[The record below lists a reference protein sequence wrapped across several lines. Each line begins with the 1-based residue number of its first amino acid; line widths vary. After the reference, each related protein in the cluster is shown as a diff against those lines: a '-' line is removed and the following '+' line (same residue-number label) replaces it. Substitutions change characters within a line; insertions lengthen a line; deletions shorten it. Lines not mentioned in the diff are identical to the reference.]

1 MKIAS
6 KLAWIAVLL
15 SSLAMAGCAGA
26 GVRPEQ
32 PILTHSFILDS
43 RSTLGQTFTAFYN
56 GLSGV
61 HVYLR
66 PIETSS
72 GQIVLHLR
80 ASPLDTSDLRTASIP
95 MPQMTQ
101 PSYYAFEF
109 LPITDSTR
117 KDYYI
122 QLEIQGSGSLQ
133 VGAASGEVYLF
144 GALYQNGQPQDAQ
157 LTFGL
162 GYDPGDQAI
171 GLLRECLTWAFWLLA
186 ALALFVAPGWA
197 LLEALWLGWARL
209 RFWERFGLAS
219 GVSLAIYPLSF
230 LWTDLLGLHLGAL
243 YAWLPALIGLG
254 VLLWKRRKA
263 FPSPGEKLT
272 QAPGRLKRAWT
283 SDFWADISMLL
294 VVSLIIG
301 TRLWV
306 IRRIDLPLWG
316 DSYQHTMIAQLLV
329 DHGGLF
335 QSWEPYAELASLTY
349 HFGFHTFVAVLH
361 WVTRLPLPQATLAT
375 GQLLNVLA
383 ILALYP
389 LAARVGRN
397 AWAGVFALLL
407 AGLSA
412 PMPMYYLNWGRYTQL
427 AGQVILPVVALLAWE
442 RLESGQ
448 RNWSLTVLCW
458 ITLGGLALTHVRV
471 LFFALAF
478 VVALMALN
486 LTRLGI
492 RQSAL
497 NTFWLGIGGA
507 LLSLPWQIR
516 LYAGEYMRIFS
527 HQITTPPSQMSGF
540 LRDYNAIGDLTNY
553 LPSAVWVMLMI
564 VVGWALWR
572 REREAVVVGL
582 WWSLLLLA
590 ANPQWLGLPGAG
602 VLSSF
607 AVLIAA
613 YIPAGVLVG
622 AAAGWAIGDLESR
635 VYQRVASIK
644 SGNLVTWL
652 GYATLFTAIL
662 VLGAWNGRKQLR
674 LIDPLRFSLGTRAD
688 LRAFNWINENIPAN
702 AGFVVNSFFAYG
714 ESLIAGSDGGWWLPL
729 LTQRRSTQPPLNYG
743 TEQGPFP
750 DYRAWINQAP
760 RVIIEKGINHSETL
774 ELLRRRGIG
783 YAYIGQ
789 QQGRVNSPK
798 PLLDLQ
804 TLQSDPHFELVYH
817 QDRVWIF
824 KIR

>member
-1 MKIAS
+1 
-6 KLAWIAVLL
+6 VL
-15 SSLAMAGCAGA
+15 
-26 GVRPEQ
+26 
-32 PILTHSFILDS
+32 
-43 RSTLGQTFTAFYN
+43 N
-56 GLSGV
+56 
-61 HVYLR
+61 
-66 PIETSS
+66 
-72 GQIVLHLR
+72 LR
-80 ASPLDTSDLRTASIP
+80 ASPLEAADLRTASIP
-95 MPQMTQ
+95 MSQIAQ
-101 PSYYAFEF
+101 PGDYAFEF
-109 LPITDSTR
+109 PPITDSTR
-117 KDYYI
+117 KDYYL
-122 QLEIQGSGSLQ
+122 QLAIQGSGSLE

-162 GYDPGDQAI
+162 GHDPAAQAI

-197 LLEALWLGWARL
+197 LLEAMWSGWARL

-219 GVSLAIYPLSF
+219 GVSLAVYPLLF
-230 LWTDLLGLHLGAL
+230 LWTDLLGLHLGVL
-243 YAWLPALIGLG
+243 YAWLPAAIGLG
-254 VLLWKRRKA
+254 GLLWRRRKA
-263 FPSPGEKLT
+263 WSSLGKGRTHFPR
-272 QAPGRLKRAWT
+272 QMKRAST
-283 SDFWADISMLL
+283 SEIWADISMLL
-294 VVSLIIG
+294 VVSLIVG

-306 IRRIDLPLWG
+306 IRRIDLPFWG

-335 QSWEPYAELASLTY
+335 QSWEPYAELVSLTY
-349 HFGFHTFVAVLH
+349 HFGFHTFVAVLY
-361 WVTRLPLPQATLAT
+361 WLTRLPLPQATLVT

-383 ILALYP
+383 IIALYP

-397 AWAGVFALLL
+397 AWAGVFAVLL
-407 AGLSA
+407 AGLIA

-427 AGQVILPVVALLAWE
+427 AGQVILPAVALLAWE
-442 RLESGQ
+442 RLESRQ
-448 RNWSLTVLCW
+448 RNWSLTILCW
-458 ITLGGLALTHVRV
+458 IILGGLALTHVRV

-478 VVALMALN
+478 VVALLLLN
-486 LTRLGI
+486 LTRLGL
-492 RQSAL
+492 RQSIL
-497 NTFWLGIGGA
+497 NAFWWGIGGA

-527 HQITTPPSQMSGF
+527 HQLTTPPSQMSGF
-540 LRDYNAIGDLTNY
+540 LRDYNAIGELTSY
-553 LPSAVWVMLMI
+553 LPSAVWIIFMLVI
-564 VVGWALWR
+564 GWALWR

-613 YIPAGVLVG
+613 YIPAGALIG

-635 VYQRVASIK
+635 LSLRMARIRPGSLVA
-644 SGNLVTWL
+644 WF
-652 GYATLFTAIL
+652 GYAVLAVAIFA
-662 VLGAWNGRKQLR
+662 LGAWNGRKQLR

-688 LRAFNWINENIPAN
+688 LRAFRWINENIPAD

-714 ESLIAGSDGGWWLPL
+714 GSLTAGSDGGWWLPL

-743 TEQGPFP
+743 AEQGPIP

-760 RVIIEKGINHSETL
+760 RAIIEKGINHPETL
-774 ELLRRRGIG
+774 ELLKGRGIG

-789 QQGRVNSPK
+789 QQGRVNSPG
-798 PLLDLQ
+798 PLLDPQ
-804 TLQSDPHFELVYH
+804 TLQSDPRFELVYH